1 MFTGTVNLKWKI
13 ETLSCCGAR
22 LPMSRKTNL
31 DFLERLS
38 IQALIIN
45 TIIIIIIII
54 ISIII
59 IIIIIN
65 ISFQRKFLQ
74 CSFFLLTLPFDTT

>member
-1 MFTGTVNLKWKI
+1 
-13 ETLSCCGAR
+13 
-22 LPMSRKTNL
+22 MSRKTNL
-31 DFLERLS
+31 DFLKRLS

-45 TIIIIIIII
+45 TII
-54 ISIII
+54 III

>member
-54 ISIII
+54 I
-59 IIIIIN
+59 IIN

>member
-54 ISIII
+54 I
-59 IIIIIN
+59 IN

>member
-31 DFLERLS
+31 DFLKRLS

-45 TIIIIIIII
+45 TII
-54 ISIII
+54 III

>member
-54 ISIII
+54 I
-59 IIIIIN
+59 IIN
-65 ISFQRKFLQ
+65 ISLQRKFFQ
-74 CSFFLLTLPFDTT
+74 CSFFQLTLPFDTT